1 MSEMH
6 PFIQRL
12 VALAILAGVIAAAI
26 VFGVMPVAERI
37 QAADETLELDR
48 QLLRRFSAAAAS
60 PGVYDTRLA
69 ALRARIEQSNLYLRA
84 ETEPLA
90 AVALQEEVKRAVGQ
104 FGGELRSVQSLPS
117 QEVNGLT
124 RIGLRVGMTGEIEAV
139 LRVLDQ
145 LESGEPLVFA
155 ETLQIQ
161 ETSRRR
167 RRNLDAEPEVTL
179 LSVQFDIFGY
189 LPPEVE
195 Q

>member
-12 VALAILAGVIAAAI
+12 VALAILAGVIAAAV

-37 QAADETLELDR
+37 QAADETLDLDR
-48 QLLRRFSAAAAS
+48 QLVRRLSAAAAS
-60 PGVYDTRLA
+60 PGFYDTRLA

-90 AVALQEEVKRAVGQ
+90 AVALQEEVKRTVGQ

>member
-48 QLLRRFSAAAAS
+48 QLVRRLSAAAAS
-60 PGVYDTRLA
+60 PGFYDTRLA